1 MEVEEE
7 GDEDEEV
14 VRFFF
19 LRTSGALLEKA
30 AKGAASWR
38 GACGSIGIAGCT
50 AVKAGAHGPMHCPV
64 RASYSILCKSG
75 TKVQNRLLEF
85 KNCY

>member
-7 GDEDEEV
+7 VDEDEEV

-50 AVKAGAHGPMHCPV
+50 AVKAGALSCARIVQHPLQE
-64 RASYSILCKSG
+64 RDKSAEQ
-75 TKVQNRLLEF
+75 VA
-85 KNCY
+85 